1 MESAETKVVAVILA
15 GGLGARV
22 GTVLPK
28 QFIKVAG
35 KTIIE
40 HTISVFQASDSID
53 EIVVMTNPEW
63 ISETAELVS
72 GAKFTKVSKVLP
84 GGATRNETTKAALKV
99 LDDKDVVLLHDAVR
113 PLIDDRIIRDCLIAL
128 KSRDAVDVVIP
139 SADTLVIVD
148 QSGVISDIP
157 DRASFRRGQTP
168 QGFRVSILRHAY
180 KNADQDPSF
189 KATDDCGVVLK
200 YLPDAPIATVLGS
213 DQNMKITE
221 AIDLF
226 LIDKLFQVAS
236 HDAPDVKTTRSLFE
250 NKVAVIFGGS
260 EGIGKAISEQLFTLG
275 STVEVFSR
283 STNGVDV
290 SNYESV
296 LKALEQAN
304 AKYGHIDIVINAAG
318 ILHIGYLAEQDQ
330 NVIASTIGVN
340 FYGAINVAK
349 ASFDYLAVTQ
359 GHLLLFTSSSYTRGR
374 AEYSVYSSSKA
385 AIVNLGQA
393 LSDEWSDQ
401 GIKVNVVNPER
412 TLTPMRIKA
421 FGTEDPDSLL
431 SVDEVSDACIR
442 VLGSEM
448 TGHVIDVRRKN

>member
-72 GAKFTKVSKVLP
+72 GAKFTKVSNVLP

-99 LDDKDVVLLHDAVR
+99 LDDEDVVLLHDAVR
-113 PLIDDRIIRDCLIAL
+113 PLIDHRIIRDCLIAL

-148 QSGVISDIP
+148 PAGVISDIP

-168 QGFRVSILRHAY
+168 QGFRVSILREAY
-180 KNADQDPSF
+180 KYADQDPNF
-189 KATDDCGVVLK
+189 KATDDCAVVLK
-200 YLPDAPIATVLGS
+200 YLPNTPIATVLGS

-226 LIDKLFQVAS
+226 LIDKLFQVSS
-236 HDAPDVKTTRSLFE
+236 HDAPDAQAHKSLFE
-250 NKVAVIFGGS
+250 NRVAVIFGGS
-260 EGIGKAISEQLFTLG
+260 EGIGKAISDQLTFLG
-275 STVEVFSR
+275 SKVEVFSR

-290 SNYESV
+290 SDFESV
-296 LKALEQAN
+296 KKAFDQVN
-304 AKYGHIDIVINAAG
+304 TRHGHIDFVINAAG
-318 ILHIGYLAEQDQ
+318 VLHIGNLAEQDQ
-330 NVIASTIGVN
+330 NLITSTIGVN
-340 FYGAINVAK
+340 FHGAINVAK
-349 ASFDYLAVTQ
+349 ASFEYLSDTQ

-374 AEYSVYSSSKA
+374 AEYSVYSASKA

-412 TLTPMRIKA
+412 TLTPMRVKA
-421 FGTEDPDSLL
+421 FGAEDPDSLL
-431 SVDEVSDACIR
+431 SADEVSDACIR

-448 TGHVIDVRRKN
+448 TGHVIDVRRQN

>member
-22 GTVLPK
+22 GTALPK

-63 ISETAELVS
+63 ILETSILVS
-72 GAKFTKVSKVLP
+72 GAKFTKVSNVLP

-99 LDDKDVVLLHDAVR
+99 LDDEDVVLLHDAVR
-113 PLIDDRIIRDCLIAL
+113 PLIDDRIIRDCLVAL

-139 SADTLVIVD
+139 SADTLVMVD
-148 QSGVISDIP
+148 SAGVISDIP

-168 QGFRVSILRHAY
+168 QGFRVSILREAY
-180 KNADQDPSF
+180 RNADQDPNF
-189 KATDDCGVVLK
+189 KATDDCAVVLK
-200 YLPDAPIATVLGS
+200 YLPNTPIATVLGS

-226 LIDKLFQVAS
+226 LIDKLFQVSS
-236 HDAPDVKTTRSLFE
+236 HDAPDTQAQKSLFE
-250 NKVAVIFGGS
+250 NRVAVIFGGS
-260 EGIGKAISEQLFTLG
+260 EGIGKAISNQLTALG

-290 SNYESV
+290 SNFESV
-296 LKALEQAN
+296 AKALKQAST
-304 AKYGHIDIVINAAG
+304 KHGHIDFVINAAG
-318 ILHIGYLAEQDQ
+318 ILHIGNLAEQDLKI
-330 NVIASTIGVN
+330 IASTIGVN
-340 FYGAINVAK
+340 FHGAINVAK
-349 ASFDYLAVTQ
+349 ASFEYLSDTQ

-393 LSDEWSDQ
+393 LSDEWSDK

-412 TLTPMRIKA
+412 TLTPMRTKA
-421 FGTEDPDSLL
+421 FGAEDPDSLL
-431 SVDEVSDACIR
+431 SADEVSDACIR